1 MNLFGNKSL
10 DGQCRFA
17 DWDVQILAAG
27 ETGWDSDD
35 NHHQGFAP
43 ADWRFN

>member
-27 ETGWDSDD
+27 ETGWDSKRPH
-35 NHHQGFAP
+35 NHHQGLRHRLAL
-43 ADWRFN
+43 